1 MLKTQVQ
8 VAKVK
13 AVAVTVIRD
22 NNNRET
28 FSCVMRIV
36 SFMQSSHFLR
46 EISPPRR
53 RISMDYPPNVY
64 VKTSYLNIL

>member
-13 AVAVTVIRD
+13 AVAVIVIRD
-22 NNNRET
+22 DNNRET

-46 EISPPRR
+46 EISPSRR
-53 RISMDYPPNVY
+53 RVSEESPWTILLLSM
-64 VKTSYLNIL
+64 